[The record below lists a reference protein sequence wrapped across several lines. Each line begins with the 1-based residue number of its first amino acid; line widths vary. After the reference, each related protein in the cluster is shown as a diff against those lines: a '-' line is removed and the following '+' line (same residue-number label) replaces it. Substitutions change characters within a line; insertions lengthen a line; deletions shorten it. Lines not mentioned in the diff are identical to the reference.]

1 MRLKNLLSLIVCL
14 VVACASFAFADDAR
28 HKIALLI
35 GNSAY
40 EDSYALDDSEDNI
53 IAMARLLAAK
63 GFEVDSHLNLD
74 SYAMRQVLEGFER
87 KLQADS
93 LVVFFFS
100 GYASALN
107 KVNYLIPT
115 DVDVWSPLSGY
126 RSLKNVSMDLRRV
139 IYVLSH
145 SQTQLIFIENF
156 DYDTHSRNLANT
168 TMGDVKLEDLRD
180 ANALISIANM
190 NCCTGK
196 QNLYVPALLKYLS
209 NDTQP
214 VQEALW
220 YVREEVSR
228 QSEGWQRPW
237 VLSSVKEL
245 VYLMEQ
251 SE

>member
-14 VVACASFAFADDAR
+14 VLACASFAFADDAR

-63 GFEVDSHLNLD
+63 GFEVESHLNLD

-100 GYASALN
+100 GYAFE
-107 KVNYLIPT
+107 KEGMNYLAST
-115 DVDVWSPLSGY
+115 DFTIRDTMFASIGL
-126 RSLKNVSMDLRRV
+126 DTV
-139 IYVLSH
+139 ISSFSH

-156 DYDTHSRNLANT
+156 DYPTSFRGFANW
-168 TMGDVKLEDLRD
+168 TMADIPTDDWED
-180 ANALISIANM
+180 ASNILISVANLPHSM
-190 NCCTGK
+190 PCCRGE
-196 QNLYVPALLKYLS
+196 QSLYVPALLKYLS
-209 NDTQP
+209 DDGLEIED
-214 VQEALW
+214 VLEG
-220 YVREEVSR
+220 VREEVLR
-228 QSEGWQRPW
+228 QSEGLQRPW
-237 VLSSVKEL
+237 LVSHLKEP